1 MSATGTL
8 DTSIT
13 DVLTLS
19 PELTEGDSLIKGQ
32 IRLYDVDS
40 DTDTLES
47 DARRF
52 FDRTLLTGGLEDSL
66 KRLRDTRQGEDTVRL
81 HEMYGPYG
89 TGKSHQMVAL
99 YHCFDSPEVTGD
111 WADGRIDGL
120 SDALPADALPIV
132 VSLQKK
138 QYEYL
143 WEPLFEALDYTWDE
157 SQYDDEGGY
166 PTIDVIQDAVGDRT
180 VAFFMDELEDW
191 FGSLTGRHRDANRGF
206 LQALFET
213 TSRPNTELFAFVSVL
228 REESDVHDILSRE
241 TDRVQVNMSNQVDIR
256 DVLRHRLVDSIDDR
270 SAMRTLVDQYIEAY
284 ADTDYVDLPD
294 GLREDLT
301 DTYPFHPV
309 LIDSLKTRYFA
320 ETESGATRGML
331 YLFAKVLVDQYQ
343 TTDLITHGEIDV
355 IEYNDELGR
364 INVEHYR
371 SDRCYDDIQERL
383 ADADITY
390 GRPILS
396 TVLIYSLTPGLA
408 EGATT
413 SDIVIGTYHAGDRIN
428 DIVVDLERLQGEVYH
443 LWRSDDRY
451 VIREDEN
458 PRSLVK
464 NAARDVDPAD
474 AMALIREMVET
485 LFGTDAYAVGF
496 NVDSELERVPDSQNI
511 KTVVKNGP
519 WDENSVA
526 EIIKNQPAGRQWR
539 NTLVFVQPKNGKT
552 ISHASQQEK
561 FLGKAKEVIG
571 AEIRKDDENLAEEIR
586 DEIETLYDDYHA
598 DLLARLESA
607 YGEIIDGDDL
617 LNEFD
622 YAAEMSLENRVATE
636 PVLNASNI
644 AAAVEADPFDLQR
657 HVWDI
662 VRDRLDSRHE
672 TTIDDVYEQFLM
684 DPTYPIPGNVRAV
697 VDAVT
702 TGLDGKP
709 VLAHRGGGFTKDLDT
724 LQKDKDQDTILV
736 HEESVEQWSVDEVET
751 ELRSQGTRN
760 NEVDLGAFELEL
772 SRNTETW
779 IHDQTPGDAVKM
791 AAGRLANEDHYVLIS
806 GSDILDKVRPDAT
819 LRDISETET
828 IGTLE
833 VRNRIEETIDA
844 ANEAATDQVLET
856 IRNDTEVYLPQEDT
870 DEAFR
875 GAASTLLSE
884 EYKLKTGDNYVS
896 TLGDRSPTSITI
908 VPMVPDDIG
917 ERILSHIQD
926 LDEEETFDVQ
936 SIRSEC
942 APDQSESAVEHYLL
956 ANLGTENPQY
966 VVKTTGS
973 NNPTDWFSGAGF
985 RIPPEEGW
993 TFEYQ
998 GDSPA
1003 EMRQE
1008 WQNIHESGAV
1018 SHGSL
1023 SFNTAGD
1030 GAAPGVL
1037 QNVAGFQQAH
1047 TDLQL
1052 TLEQSH
1058 ETVATILENIPES
1071 ATGIDI
1077 TIQFE

>member
-1 MSATGTL
+1 MSAEGTL
-8 DTSIT
+8 DTTID

-40 DTDTLES
+40 EADTLES
-47 DARRF
+47 DAERF
-52 FDRTLLTGGLEDSL
+52 FNRTLLTGGLEDSL
-66 KRLRDTRQGEDTVRL
+66 KRLRDTRRGEDNNRL

-99 YHCFDSPEVTGD
+99 YHCFNSPDVVGD
-111 WADGRIDGL
+111 WADGRIEGL
-120 SDALPADALPIV
+120 GEALPDDALPVV
-132 VSLQKK
+132 VSLQKE

-143 WEPLFEALDYTWDE
+143 WEPLFEQLDYEPDE
-157 SQYDDEGGY
+157 EEYDEEGGY
-166 PTIDVIQDAVGDRT
+166 PSIDVIQDAVGDRI

-191 FGSLTGRHRDANRGF
+191 FGSLSGRRKDANRGF

-228 REESDVHDILSRE
+228 REGSDVHDILSRE
-241 TDRVQVNMSNQVDIR
+241 PERVQVNMSNQVDIR
-256 DVLRHRLVDSIDDR
+256 DVLRHRLVDSIHDR

-294 GLREDLT
+294 GLREEMY
-301 DTYPFHPV
+301 DTYPFHPI

-343 TTDLITHGEIDV
+343 DTDLLTHGEVDAV
-355 IEYNDELGR
+355 EYNDELTR
-364 INVEHYR
+364 INVEHSR
-371 SDRCYDDIQERL
+371 PDRCYDDIRERL

-428 DIVVDLERLQGEVYH
+428 DIIVDLERLQGEVYH

-464 NAARDVDPAD
+464 NAARDVDDED
-474 AMALIREMVET
+474 AIELVGDTVET
-485 LFGTDAYAVGF
+485 LFGSGAHAVGF
-496 NVDSELERVPDSQNI
+496 NVDGELENVPDSQNI

-519 WDENSVA
+519 WDADSVG

-552 ISHASQQEK
+552 ISPTSQQEK

-571 AEIRKDDENLAEEIR
+571 AEIRKADENLAEEIR
-586 DEIETLYDDYHA
+586 EEIAKLHDEYED
-598 DLLARLESA
+598 DLLERLESA

-622 YAAEMSLENRVATE
+622 YAAEMSLENFVATE

-644 AAAVEADPFDLQR
+644 AAAAEADPFDLQR

-662 VRDRLDSRHE
+662 VRDRLDNRSE
-672 TTIDDVYEQFLM
+672 TTIDDIYEQFLM
-684 DPTYPIPGNVRAV
+684 DPTYPIPGNVQAV
-697 VDAVT
+697 VNAVED
-702 TGLDGKP
+702 GLGDKP
-709 VLAHRGGGFTKDLDT
+709 ILAHDGSGFKDELRGLN
-724 LQKDKDQDTILV
+724 QDTVLV
-736 HEESVEQWSVDEVET
+736 LESDVEKWSTEEVES
-751 ELRSQGTRN
+751 ELRGRFGAGTK
-760 NEVDLGAFELEL
+760 EVDLGSFELDL
-772 SRNTETW
+772 RQRTDVW
-779 IHDQTPGDAVKM
+779 IHDQDPEDAVKM
-791 AAGRLANEDHYVLIS
+791 AAGRLANEDHYVLVS
-806 GSDILDKVRPDAT
+806 GSEILDKVRSDAT
-819 LRDISETET
+819 LRDVSDAETLGANE
-828 IGTLE
+828 I
-833 VRNRIEETIDA
+833 RDRIEETVDA
-844 ANEAATDQVLET
+844 AGEADTSQVLTT
-856 IRNDTEVYLPQEDT
+856 IRNDAEVYLPQDDT
-870 DEAFR
+870 ESAFR
-875 GAASTLLSE
+875 SAVSALLADG
-884 EYKLKTGDNYVS
+884 YKLKTGGDYVS
-896 TLGDRSPTSITI
+896 TLGDRDPTS
-908 VPMVPDDIG
+908 VVLAPMVPEDIG
-917 ERILSHIQD
+917 DRILNYIGD
-926 LDEEETFDVQ
+926 LDEEATFQVQ
-936 SIRSEC
+936 SIQSEC
-942 APDQSESAVEHYLL
+942 AAGQPEAAVKHFLL
-956 ANLGTENPQY
+956 ANLGKEDPHY
-966 VVKTTGS
+966 VVGATGS
-973 NNPTDWFSGAGF
+973 EDPADWFPGAGF

-1008 WQNIHESGAV
+1008 WNESHESGSV
-1018 SHGSL
+1018 SYGSI
-1023 SFNTAGD
+1023 SFNTD
-1030 GAAPGVL
+1030 GEGAVPGGL
-1037 QNVAGFQQAH
+1037 QGVAEFQQAH

-1052 TLEQSH
+1052 ELGQSH
-1058 ETVATILENIPES
+1058 EIVADILENIPES
-1071 ATGIDI
+1071 ATSIDI